1 MSPLN
6 ADVPP
11 LILHVIHNLSIGGLE
26 NGLVNLINTMPA
38 NMYRHAI
45 ACIEGYSDF
54 RLRIKR
60 PDVAVIALNRS
71 QVGHWKMRR
80 AIFQLCR
87 RLQPAILHTRNMS
100 PVDALLP
107 ARLAGVRHIVHGE
120 HGWDVDNL
128 DGKRWKPMV
137 LRRIHAPLI
146 DQYITVSR
154 HLQDYLIDRVG
165 IGKSRITH
173 ICNGV
178 DTGRFAPHASPSLEW
193 LPAGFAGDDKI
204 RIGSVGRIQPV
215 KDQATLLR
223 AVALV
228 LADNPQWRERL
239 RLTVVGAGPLLAELR
254 ARADSLGIADLT
266 WFPGALGNVPDVLRA
281 LDIFVLPSLNE
292 GISNTILEAMA
303 SGVPVLTTA
312 VGGSV
317 ELVEEGVSGRFFAPR
332 DAPEL
337 ARLLGDYI
345 TDPAMR
351 RTHGES
357 ARRIALE
364 RFSLAAMVAGY
375 EAVYQSLLGRA
386 R

>member
-1 MSPLN
+1 MTD
-6 ADVPP
+6 AAPP

-26 NGLVNLINTMPA
+26 NGLVNLINNMPVSK
-38 NMYRHAI
+38 YRHAI

-60 PDVAVIALNRS
+60 PDVEVIALHRA
-71 QVGHWKMRR
+71 QVGHWRMRR
-80 AIFQLCR
+80 EIYRLCK
-87 RLQPAILHTRNMS
+87 RLRPAILHTRNMS

-120 HGWDVDNL
+120 HGWDVDDL
-128 DGKRWKPMV
+128 DGKRWKPML
-137 LRRIHAPLI
+137 LRRMHAPLI
-146 DQYITVSR
+146 DRYITVSR
-154 HLQDYLIDRVG
+154 HLQDYLIER
-165 IGKSRITH
+165 IGVRKSRITH

-178 DTGRFAPHASPSLEW
+178 DTDRFAPHVSGSPEW
-193 LPAGFAGDDKI
+193 LPAGDAGTDQI
-204 RIGSVGRIQPV
+204 LIGSVGRIQPV

-228 LADNPQWRERL
+228 LADHPQWRERL
-239 RLTVVGAGPLLAELR
+239 RLVIVGDGPLLADLR
-254 ARADSLGIADLT
+254 ALAVSLGIDNLT
-266 WFPGALGNVPDVLRA
+266 WFPGAIGNVPDILRS
-281 LDIFVLPSLNE
+281 LDIFALPSLNE

-303 SGVPVLTTA
+303 TGLPVLTTA

-317 ELVEEGVSGRFFAPR
+317 ELVEEGVSGRFFAPG
-332 DAPEL
+332 DAATL
-337 ARLLGDYI
+337 ARLLGDYV
-345 TDPAMR
+345 TNPALR
-351 RTHGES
+351 RTHGEA

-375 EAVYQSLLGRA
+375 DTVYQGLLDRK

>member
-1 MSPLN
+1 MTD
-6 ADVPP
+6 AAPP

-26 NGLVNLINTMPA
+26 NGLVNLINNMPVSK
-38 NMYRHAI
+38 YRHAI

-60 PDVAVIALNRS
+60 PDVEVIALHRA
-71 QVGHWKMRR
+71 QVGHWRMRR
-80 AIFQLCR
+80 EIYRLCK
-87 RLQPAILHTRNMS
+87 RLRPAILHTRNMS

-120 HGWDVDNL
+120 HGWDVDDL
-128 DGKRWKPMV
+128 DGKRWKPML
-137 LRRIHAPLI
+137 LRRMHAPLI
-146 DQYITVSR
+146 DRYITVSR
-154 HLQDYLIDRVG
+154 HLQGYLIER
-165 IGKSRITH
+165 IGVRKSRITH

-178 DTGRFAPHASPSLEW
+178 DTDRFAPHVSGSPEW
-193 LPAGFAGDDKI
+193 LPAGDAGTDQI
-204 RIGSVGRIQPV
+204 LIGSVGRIQPV

-228 LADNPQWRERL
+228 LADHPQWRERL
-239 RLTVVGAGPLLAELR
+239 RLVIVGDGPLLADLR
-254 ARADSLGIADLT
+254 ALAVSLGIDNLT
-266 WFPGALGNVPDVLRA
+266 WFPGAIGNVPDILRS
-281 LDIFVLPSLNE
+281 LDIFALPSLNE

-303 SGVPVLTTA
+303 TGLPVLTTA

-317 ELVEEGVSGRFFAPR
+317 ELVEEGVSGRFFAPG
-332 DAPEL
+332 DAATL
-337 ARLLGDYI
+337 ARLLGDYV
-345 TDPAMR
+345 TNPALR
-351 RTHGES
+351 RTHGEA

-375 EAVYQSLLGRA
+375 DTVYQGLLDRK